1 MNSRVAHEYLL
12 GARGHY
18 ESTFLCSALAHVQIR
33 ESRKERT
40 ACWNGIFSLA
50 QSGEVQIR
58 FFFFLLLNCT
68 NRHIMRGNNYTLLIV
83 SLLENLNFIDTKI
96 KLFHKAS

>member
-1 MNSRVAHEYLL
+1 MYSRVAHDYLL
-12 GARGHY
+12 GARGHD

-33 ESRKERT
+33 ENMKDHT

-50 QSGEVQIR
+50 QGGEVQIH
-58 FFFFLLLNCT
+58 FFFLLLNCT
-68 NRHIMRGNNYTLLIV
+68 NRHIMRGNNDTLLTV

-96 KLFHKAS
+96 KLFH